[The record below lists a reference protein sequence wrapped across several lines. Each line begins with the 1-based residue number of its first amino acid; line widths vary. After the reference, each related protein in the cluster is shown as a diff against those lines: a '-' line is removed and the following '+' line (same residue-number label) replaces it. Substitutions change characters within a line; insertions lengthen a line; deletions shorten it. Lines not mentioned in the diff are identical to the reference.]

1 MSKKMDNFCLV
12 SSFLLVFFA
21 FFVFVN
27 TARNIFFAVITSK
40 EGIFRYVHRTP
51 VAPFRTLGPAQCER
65 CGCARARTGCK
76 EGDLPVFSCRQGV
89 ASRRERRARGPPVP
103 VLEMPLVSP
112 QAAVTVSAAESPV
125 CYG

>member
-65 CGCARARTGCK
+65 CGCARHTKYSHGAWQPFLSLARFC
-76 EGDLPVFSCRQGV
+76 
-89 ASRRERRARGPPVP
+89 
-103 VLEMPLVSP
+103 
-112 QAAVTVSAAESPV
+112 
-125 CYG
+125 